1 MSPSYIKHA
10 VIKIMTLS
18 IVAITHQSFQLLQ
31 KVIPKMASL
40 PTVFHASAPT
50 VVFLGWM
57 KLNPSELR
65 PTNATFHLIY
75 MEIIQMI

>member
-1 MSPSYIKHA
+1 MNSRKYTILYYTILILNFLESY
-10 VIKIMTLS
+10 
-18 IVAITHQSFQLLQ
+18 
-31 KVIPKMASL
+31 
-40 PTVFHASAPT
+40 T

-75 MEIIQMI
+75 MEIIQVI